1 MDPDSLWQLVFL
13 LICLVLS
20 AFFSASETALMAL
33 NKIKIRQMI
42 DEGVPR
48 AALVGRLLEDP
59 QKWLSTILVG
69 NNLVNIAASAIAS
82 SIAINIFGSIGVGIA
97 TGVMTLIVLIFAEI
111 TPKSLAS
118 GHAERF
124 ALRIAGPIWVLTRF
138 LTPLVFVLSSIT
150 RGLIRI
156 FGGTPEK
163 REPNYSEEE
172 LKTMMDVGHEEGVL
186 EGDER
191 RLLQNVFEFGDAQV
205 RDVMVARIDIVAVE
219 VDAHYDEVM
228 AVFSAEHC
236 SRMPVFEDSLDN
248 IIGILHVKDIFL
260 MEKEKEKFSLRDH
273 IRSPHYTIE
282 SKRIADLFEEMRG
295 KRTQMAVV
303 VDEYGGTAG
312 IVTVQDII
320 EVIFGDISD
329 EYDDGADEIMQVSD
343 NEYWVAGSTKL
354 KDINDLF
361 NVQLVSEDFESI
373 GGLMTG
379 LLGRLP
385 RKGDRIEIHNL
396 TCQVLDADR
405 TRITRLSVK
414 MSDSL
419 VCDQH
424 SPAAT

>member
-1 MDPDSLWQLVFL
+1 MDPDSLWQLVIL

-42 DEGVPR
+42 DDGVPR

-59 QKWLSTILVG
+59 QKWLSAILVG
-69 NNLVNIAASAIAS
+69 NNLVNIAASALAS
-82 SIAINIFGSIGVGIA
+82 SIAIRIYGNIGVGIA
-97 TGVMTLIVLIFAEI
+97 TGIMTLLVLVFAEI

-118 GHAERF
+118 AHAERF
-124 ALRIAGPIWVLTRF
+124 ALRIARPIAALTRF
-138 LTPLVFVLSSIT
+138 LSPLVFIFSSIT
-150 RGLIRI
+150 RGLIKI
-156 FGGTPEK
+156 LGGTPEK

-172 LKTMMDVGHEEGVL
+172 LRTMMDVGHEEGSL

-205 RDVMVARIDIVAVE
+205 RDVMIARIDIVAVE
-219 VDAHYDEVM
+219 VNSTYDDVM
-228 AVFSAEHC
+228 SVFSKEHC
-236 SRMPVFEDSLDN
+236 SRMPVYEDSLDN

-260 MEKEKEKFSLRDH
+260 LDQQREVFALRNH
-273 IRSPHYTIE
+273 IRRPYYTIE

-329 EYDDGADEIMQVSD
+329 EYDDGADDIIQVS
-343 NEYWVAGSTKL
+343 ESEFWVAGSTRL
-354 KDINDLF
+354 KDINDLLRT
-361 NVQLVSEDFESI
+361 QLVSEDFESI

-385 RKGDRIEIHNL
+385 RKGDTIEVHNL
-396 TCQVLDADR
+396 ICQVLDADR

-414 MSDSL
+414 IADNEM
-419 VCDQH
+419 QE
-424 SPAAT
+424 P